1 MKIPK
6 QAYTQEFRELAV
18 ERVKLGQSIAG
29 TARELGLVEQALRN
43 WVKAASKGKL
53 KGPGTETVSAERME
67 ISRLK
72 AELIRTQRELEI
84 LKKAAAYPSTLLRPG
99 FARDA
104 L

>member
-1 MKIPK
+1 
-6 QAYTQEFRELAV
+6 
-18 ERVKLGQSIAG
+18 VKP
-29 TARELGLVEQALRN
+29 
-43 WVKAASKGKL
+43 ASKGKL

-67 ISRLK
+67 ISHLK

>member
-1 MKIPK
+1 M
-6 QAYTQEFRELAV
+6 
-18 ERVKLGQSIAG
+18 
-29 TARELGLVEQALRN
+29 
-43 WVKAASKGKL
+43 KAASKGTL

-84 LKKAAAYPSTLLRPG
+84 LKKAAAY